1 MSRMDDFVSFPEV
14 LDLAPYMAPNRNDY
28 KMANTPLG
36 PRAAY
41 MDWASPDQGHNLDP
55 VNYKLYGTCLT
66 HLKCHTNYSA
76 VVVHLGTMIG
86 GHYIAYCLV
95 DPEKMF
101 GEMPTDMEIERK
113 MENIDK
119 CRPDPSGKDRRV
131 WCFCSE

>member
-1 MSRMDDFVSFPEV
+1 MDDFVSFPEV

-28 KMANTPLG
+28 KMANTPSG

-55 VNYKLYGTCLT
+55 VNYKLYGMFLLLT
-66 HLKCHTNYSA
+66 YHAADGPA

-101 GEMPTDMEIERK
+101 GAMPTDLDVEKK
-113 MENIDK
+113 MENIEE

>member
-55 VNYKLYGTCLT
+55 VNYKLYGTSL
-66 HLKCHTNYSA
+66 LP
-76 VVVHLGTMIG
+76 
-86 GHYIAYCLV
+86 YI
-95 DPEKMF
+95 F
-101 GEMPTDMEIERK
+101 QI
-113 MENIDK
+113 
-119 CRPDPSGKDRRV
+119 
-131 WCFCSE
+131 